1 MAIGRTLFLLVIIL
15 TLPIQFDDIQD
26 TAELFALFVRDTIQ
40 WIVIQFTAQQNSE
53 FDIISFDEIRV
64 DRQLMQKIFL

>member
-1 MAIGRTLFLLVIIL
+1 MAIGCTLFLLVIIL